1 MNIFDLI
8 ERKKN
13 YQSLTEEEIEY
24 FVEGYT
30 SGEIPDY
37 QASALLMAVCFAGMD
52 SEETLAMTKAM
63 MNSGD
68 IVDLSGIEG
77 VTADKHST
85 GGIGDKTTLV
95 LIPMLAACGLVIAK
109 MSGRGLGYT
118 GGTIDKLESI
128 SGFRTSFTK
137 KEFFDIVK
145 DRNVIIAAQTSSVAP
160 ADKKLYA
167 LRDVTNTVD
176 NISLIASSIMSKKL
190 ACGTE
195 NLILD
200 VKTGSGSF
208 MKSLQEA
215 EELAE
220 MMVGIAKG
228 MSKNACAVISDMNQP
243 LGNAVGNALEVAEAV
258 RTLKGDGPE
267 DLLELC
273 TELGANLL
281 VVSGLYAEA
290 EEAKEMLLKM
300 TENGTAFEKFRE
312 IVKNQG
318 GDISQLEDTSLLPSC
333 PFRLNVK
340 APQAGFAEK
349 IDSRQIGMA
358 SLMSGAGRQT
368 IDSDIDF
375 GAGIVLH
382 KKLGD
387 YVQAGETIAS
397 VYSSDE
403 NKLLEAADRVLESYS
418 FSEEA
423 VNRNTLIYKVIR

>member
-8 ERKKN
+8 EKKKN
-13 YQSLTEEEIEY
+13 YQSLTEEEIQY

-37 QASALLMAVCFAGMD
+37 QASALLMAVCFAGMN

-68 IVDLSGIEG
+68 IVDLSGIDG
-77 VTADKHST
+77 ITADKHST

-137 KEFFDIVK
+137 KEFFDTVK
-145 DRNVIIAAQTSSVAP
+145 ESSVIIAAQTASIAP

-190 ACGTE
+190 ACGAD
-195 NLILD
+195 NIILD

-208 MKSLQEA
+208 MKNLQEA

-220 MMVGIAKG
+220 VMVKIANG

-273 TELGANLL
+273 LQLGSNLL
-281 VVSGLYAEA
+281 VICGCYEDAGEAEA
-290 EEAKEMLLKM
+290 VLRKM
-300 TENGTAFEKFRE
+300 IENGEAFEKLRE

-340 APQAGFAEK
+340 APEAGFVEK

-368 IDSDIDF
+368 FDSEIDY
-375 GAGIVLH
+375 GAGIVLQ

-397 VYSSDE
+397 VFSSDE
-403 NKLLEAADRVLESYS
+403 NKLLEAADRVFESYS

-423 VNRNTLIYKVIR
+423 VSRNTLIYKVVR